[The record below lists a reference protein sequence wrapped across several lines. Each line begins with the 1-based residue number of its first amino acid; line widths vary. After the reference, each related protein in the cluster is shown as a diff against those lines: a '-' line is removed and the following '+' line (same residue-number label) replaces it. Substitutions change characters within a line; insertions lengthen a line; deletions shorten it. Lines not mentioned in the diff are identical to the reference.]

1 MADGG
6 SNLYIGTLF
15 LLWYAFNVAYN
26 WFNKIVLKQLN
37 LPLTVASLQLG
48 LGLIMYQVPLWITG
62 VRKVPAISQAKA
74 MKIMPLALCNGFGQI
89 VTVLSLG
96 AGSLA
101 FVNVVKSLEPL
112 FNVIFGAL
120 IMGDVLPWTVNAC
133 LLPVIGGVG
142 IASAADL
149 SFTWDC
155 FAYAMGSN
163 FFFSLRGVLSKKAL
177 AGEKKDVGNDF
188 AVLTA
193 FSFLGVM
200 PIALAVEGPVL
211 HKEWEAAL
219 AKGAFTQNEL
229 ILYIVGSGLTFYLYN
244 EVSFFSLDLVHPI
257 THAVVNTIKRVILIL
272 FSVVAFGTAMT
283 TQSAIG
289 STIAISGVFA
299 YSIAKQMTGK
309 KPAEK
314 AKKAL

>member
-1 MADGG
+1 MAG
-6 SNLYIGTLF
+6 SETLYIGFLF
-15 LLWYAFNVAYN
+15 FLWYAFNVAYN
-26 WFNKIVLKQLN
+26 WFNKIVLKQLS

-48 LGLIMYQVPLWITG
+48 IGIVLYQAPMWLTG
-62 VRKVPAISQAKA
+62 VRKLPAINKAKV
-74 MKIMPLALCNGFGQI
+74 MKVLPLVICNGFGQI

-112 FNVIFGAL
+112 FNVVFGAL
-120 IMGDVLPWTVNAC
+120 LMGDVLPWQVNAC

-142 IASAADL
+142 VASAADL

-155 FAYAMGSN
+155 FAFAMGSN

-193 FSFLGVM
+193 LSFLLVM
-200 PIALAVEGPVL
+200 PIAIAVEGPIMV
-211 HKEWEAAL
+211 KEWDAAL
-219 AKGAFTQNEL
+219 AKGASQNQL
-229 ILYIVGSGLTFYLYN
+229 LLYIVGSGVTFYLYN

-283 TQSAIG
+283 VQSSVG
-289 STIAISGVFA
+289 SAIAISGVFA
-299 YSIAKQMTGK
+299 YSIAKQFVAK
-309 KPAEK
+309 KPDAAK